1 MVMIESHDVN
11 DADGYDASMMAASV
25 TLDGRTDKHHFPPK
39 DSHFRTDRNYMS
51 CVFWLLAP
59 YPTAFHKNGSFP
71 IKTHSLK
78 LNHHFCE
85 GVMTAFISKESE
97 LELLKKQLGM
107 ELRTSS

>member
-1 MVMIESHDVN
+1 
-11 DADGYDASMMAASV
+11 
-25 TLDGRTDKHHFPPK
+25 
-39 DSHFRTDRNYMS
+39 MS

-71 IKTHSLK
+71 IKTHSL
-78 LNHHFCE
+78 NHLFCE